1 MSWSHGGLA
10 SSTTSACRESS
21 FGSGCAKDRCRR
33 RSGKP
38 GPSLR
43 RSPSFWATRRMTS
56 NLAARS
62 REFAGEVAELLS
74 NTIGC
79 THPIV
84 SEKAPAGEKYV
95 VRPDQPSGKRAC
107 VPLFV
112 DREHL
117 ADLEIA
123 MFQVLDRSG
132 RYLKTSKTNFRIFST
147 IDRTPL
153 LRLEYDS
160 EASVAPA
167 AHWQFH
173 AERGAFAHLLT
184 IASRTRNVRGP
195 GDLSK
200 LHLPVGGE
208 RFRPGLEDVL
218 EFLIRDC
225 GIDCVEGWEDVIKA
239 GRRRWRI
246 RQLRSAVR
254 DQQDEVVG
262 LLRELGWTVTRGD
275 AGPAMHD
282 TPFTRW

>member
-1 MSWSHGGLA
+1 
-10 SSTTSACRESS
+10 
-21 FGSGCAKDRCRR
+21 
-33 RSGKP
+33 
-38 GPSLR
+38 
-43 RSPSFWATRRMTS
+43 MTS
-56 NLAARS
+56 SLAARS
-62 REFAGEVAELLS
+62 REFAGEVAKLLS

-79 THPIV
+79 TLPIV
-84 SEKAPAGEKYV
+84 SEKAPDGEKYV
-95 VRPDQPSGKRAC
+95 VRPDGPSGKRPR

-112 DREHL
+112 DGEHL

-132 RYLKTSKTNFRIFST
+132 RYLKTSRTDFRIFST

-160 EASVAPA
+160 EASMAPA

-184 IASRTRNVRGP
+184 LASRTRHVRGP

-208 RFRPGLEDVL
+208 RFRPGLEDLL

-225 GIDCVEGWEDVIKA
+225 GIDCVEGWEEVVKA

-254 DQQDEVVG
+254 DQQDEVAG
-262 LLRELGWTVTRGD
+262 LLRELGWTVTRDD
-275 AGPAMHD
+275 AIPATHD
-282 TPFTRW
+282 APFTRW